1 MQEIKEELT
10 LVLKGRTWDAI
21 IPPIVFTALL
31 NVTTLLVAAL
41 FAVLTA
47 ALLTLRRVI
56 NKQPIGYAAAGFLSV
71 LFATLFSLYRQ
82 QAGDFFLPGFITSG
96 IFNLFLL
103 LSVLVKKPF
112 AALASHISRGWPL
125 DWFWRSDIRPAY
137 SEVTLFWFFFFTL
150 RWAFQFSLYL
160 SDQLSS
166 LALWNVV
173 LSAPAIVIV
182 LIFSYVYGI
191 ARLRHLGGPGVDEY
205 INNQAPPYRGQRRG
219 F

>member
-1 MQEIKEELT
+1 MQEIKEELK

-31 NVTTLLVAAL
+31 NVSTLLVAAL
-41 FAVLTA
+41 FALVSA
-47 ALLTLRRVI
+47 ALLTVRRVF

-71 LFATLFSLYRQ
+71 LLATLFSLYRQ

-103 LSVLVKKPF
+103 LSVFVKRPF

-137 SEVTLFWFFFFTL
+137 SEVTLFWFFFF
-150 RWAFQFSLYL
+150 SLFKRSTIVTRL
-160 SDQLSS
+160 MERCVECAGDCDCVNFFLC
-166 LALWNVV
+166 LW
-173 LSAPAIVIV
+173 
-182 LIFSYVYGI
+182 
-191 ARLRHLGGPGVDEY
+191 HGPFKTF
-205 INNQAPPYRGQRRG
+205 RRSRRG
-219 F
+219 

>member
-1 MQEIKEELT
+1 MQEIKEELK

-41 FAVLTA
+41 FAVLSA
-47 ALLTLRRVI
+47 ALLTIRRI
-56 NKQPIGYAAAGFLSV
+56 YNKQPIGYAAAGFLSV
-71 LFATLFSLYRQ
+71 LLATLFSVYRQ

-103 LSVLVKKPF
+103 ISVFVKRPF

-137 SEVTLFWFFFFTL
+137 SEVTLFWFFFFSL
-150 RWAFQFSLYL
+150 RWGFQFSLYL

-182 LIFSYVYGI
+182 LIFSYVYGM

-205 INNQAPPYRGQRRG
+205 INNQTPPYRGQRRG

>member
-1 MQEIKEELT
+1 MQEIKEELK

-41 FAVLTA
+41 FALLSAAVLTV
-47 ALLTLRRVI
+47 RRVI

-71 LFATLFSLYRQ
+71 SLATLVSLYRQ

-96 IFNLFLL
+96 FFNVSLL
-103 LSVLVKKPF
+103 ISVFIKKPF

-125 DWFWRSDIRPAY
+125 GWFWRPDIRPAY

-150 RWAFQFSLYL
+150 RWVFQFSLYL

-182 LIFSYVYGI
+182 LIFSYLYGM
-191 ARLRHLGGPGVDEY
+191 ARLRHLGGPSVEEY
-205 INNQAPPYRGQRRG
+205 LTDQAPPYRGQRRG